1 MLGSHRSLGWSYNYT
16 YMTYICQLYIRGMG
30 LFLGDIHL
38 GMCGRCR
45 ASCGSHPHQHK
56 CFSVAFR
63 PWFVG
68 DLRTFCSVHAQ
79 LILRDSPMFSKKKQG
94 LFRLSKHHFFARSF
108 GDLADF
114 GSLNIFSLVFM
125 AHIPVIFQLSSY
137 IHGGFLQWGYP
148 NSTLD
153 GFSHRKI
160 QKIP

>member
-79 LILRDSPMFSKKKQG
+79 LILRDSPMFSKKIGIVSAFKTPLLCKILWG
-94 LFRLSKHHFFARSF
+94 SRGFWIVEHILTRLYGAHPR
-108 GDLADF
+108 DLPA
-114 GSLNIFSLVFM
+114 
-125 AHIPVIFQLSSY
+125 FQLHTWRFPSM
-137 IHGGFLQWGYP
+137 G
-148 NSTLD
+148 
-153 GFSHRKI
+153 
-160 QKIP
+160 IPQ